1 MANWNLTEYY
11 QNEADWD
18 KDLETLNSLI
28 PKLASYQ
35 GKLGNFSD
43 FLDFYKLEEEASKL
57 FYRLYGYAHLSSD
70 LNLKDLNKAGM
81 VQKVMITV
89 NNLSQQTSWAS
100 PETLA
105 LGEEKVMDFLNRDDF
120 LKPYI
125 FPTQKLFMQQQHVLS
140 EAEEKILSNFGPAR
154 SVSTNLYQSVAIIDA
169 VNETVTLDDGSEIVV
184 TPSIY
189 RSLIA
194 DAKTANDRRKIFE
207 AVFKRYEDNKT
218 TFANI
223 YNLVLQ
229 NQAASYRSRNYE
241 SALDAALFGNNIPKE
256 VFHNLKD
263 VVYENTDGVKKYL
276 KLRKDYLGLEE
287 YHTYDRF
294 LHLAKDDTKYD
305 YEASLKLFFDSIK
318 DLDPEFV
325 AMQHE
330 ALASGFVDV
339 LPKDGKRTGGYSMS
353 LHGFHPYILL
363 NHDFTLDAVFTLAH
377 EAGHSA
383 HSLFSQANQPMAISR
398 YTIFVAEIA
407 STFNEHVL
415 LDHLLAQVKDRNTR
429 IALLQTA
436 IDAIMG
442 TFFRQTLFATYEF
455 EASSLVQKGMPINS
469 DILSKIMIDLYKHYY
484 DLDITKEKGKQYI
497 WAYIPHLFQTPFYVY
512 QYATSFSASLK
523 IYNNIK
529 EGNAG
534 AFENFKNMLKSGGS
548 DFPVEQAKLAGADLT
563 KKETILAVI
572 ERFNFLVDELEKVL
586 TEKDN

>member
-1 MANWNLTEYY
+1 MAKWNLTEYY

-18 KDLETLNSLI
+18 KDLESLQNLI
-28 PKLASYQ
+28 PELASYK
-35 GKLGNFSD
+35 GKLGNYED
-43 FLDFYKLEEEASKL
+43 FLNFYKLEEKALKL
-57 FYRLYGYAHLSSD
+57 FYRLYGYAHLASD
-70 LNLKDLNKAGM
+70 LNLKDLEKANK
-81 VQKVMITV
+81 VQKVMIAV
-89 NNLSQQTSWAS
+89 NSLEQETSWSS
-100 PETLA
+100 PEVLA
-105 LGEEKVMDFLNRDDF
+105 LGKEKVMDFLNRDEF
-120 LKPYI
+120 LKSYI
-125 FPTQKLFMQQQHVLS
+125 FPTEKLFMQQEHVLS

-154 SVSTNLYQSVAIIDA
+154 GVSSNLYQSVSIIDA
-169 VNETVTLDDGSEIVV
+169 KDEEVTLDDSSTITV

-194 DAKTANDRRKIFE
+194 DAKSAEDRRKIFE
-207 AVFKRYEDNKT
+207 AVYKRYETNKT

-229 NQAASYRSRNYE
+229 NQAVTYKSRNYE
-241 SALDAALFGNNIPKE
+241 SALDAALFSNNIPKE

-263 VVYENTDGVKKYL
+263 VVFENTDGVKKYL
-276 KLRKDYLGLEE
+276 KLRKEYLGLEK

-294 LHLAKDDTKYD
+294 LQLAKDDTKYD
-305 YEASLKLFFDSIK
+305 YDAARKLFFDSIK
-318 DLDPEFV
+318 DLDEEFV

-330 ALASGFVDV
+330 ALADGFVDV
-339 LPKDGKRTGGYSMS
+339 LPQDGKRTGGYSMS
-353 LHGFHPYILL
+353 LYGYHPYILL
-363 NHDFTLDAVFTLAH
+363 NHDYTLDSVFTLAH

-383 HSLFSQANQPMAISR
+383 HSLFSQASQPMPISR

-415 LDHLLAQVKDRNTR
+415 LDHLLAKVTNKNTR

-436 IDAIMG
+436 IDGIMG
-442 TFFRQTLFATYEF
+442 TFYRQTLFATYEF
-455 EASSLVQKGMPINS
+455 EASSLVQKGMPLNS

-484 DLDITKEKGKQYI
+484 DLDITEEKGKQYV
-497 WAYIPHLFQTPFYVY
+497 WAYIPHLFRTPFYVY

-529 EGNAG
+529 NGEKG

-548 DFPVEQAKLAGADLT
+548 KFPVDQAREAGADLT
-563 KKETILAVI
+563 EKETILAVV
-572 ERFNFLVDELEKVL
+572 ERFNYLVDELEKVL